1 MLLNLLLLV
10 AVASVSLP
18 LAVLVKTDF
27 TVVSPFPEVLGAG
40 LWVVVS
46 AKTAVFHAM
55 RVDRISWRSASI
67 LDLLRIACASLLAS
81 VAAFAAATL
90 LTSLALA
97 PSIWIIDCLLCFLA
111 VGGVGF
117 IARIYREAVRPA
129 SPGGAD
135 KTILIYGCGAAGET
149 LAREIRSNPKLGMRV
164 VGFLDDDPRKRGGS
178 VLGLPVVGSGRDAAR
193 VVARYSRAGGCISE
207 IIIAMPSA
215 SGREMRAAIANC
227 RAAGVPFRTVPG
239 LGELLE
245 GRVLSRQLRD
255 VSVNDLL
262 GRAPVSIDEARVK
275 ASISGKAVMVTG
287 GCGSIGSEVCRQVAR
302 FNARK
307 LVIFDQAESEM
318 FMLAMDIRRRFPYV
332 EIVQEIGDIRRP
344 DRVDEAVESNEVD
357 VIFHAAAYKHVPLM
371 ETHVIE
377 AVENNVLG
385 TYNVARAAHRYGVR
399 KFVLI
404 STDKAVNPASVMGAT
419 KRAAEI
425 IVSAMP
431 LDGAPNV
438 TTYVSV
444 RFGNVLASA
453 GSVVQIFQ
461 RQIAAGGPVT
471 VTHPE
476 MRRYFM
482 SIPEAVQLV
491 LEASTI
497 GKGSEVFVLD
507 MGEPVSIVELARNM
521 IRLAGLQ
528 PDEDIEIRFTGA
540 RPGEKLFEELKLND
554 EDVLPTTNDKIRV
567 FRTQA
572 PRAFEVARWIDE
584 LRQIVAERRA
594 HVAKAHLAA
603 LVPEYDT
610 YAAAKL
616 AGVSARRS
624 AAAAQFSSGL
634 ERRAMHG

>member
-1 MLLNLLLLV
+1 MLLNMLVLV
-10 AVASVSLP
+10 AAASVSLP

-40 LWVVVS
+40 LLVVVS
-46 AKTAVFHAM
+46 AKTTVFHAM

-67 LDLLRIACASLLAS
+67 LDLLRIGCASLLAS
-81 VAAFAAATL
+81 AAAFAAAAV

-111 VGGVGF
+111 VAGVAF
-117 IARIYREAVRPA
+117 IARIYREAVLPA
-129 SPGGAD
+129 GPGAVD

-164 VGFLDDDPRKRGGS
+164 AGFLDDDSRKRGGS

-193 VVARYSRAGGCISE
+193 VVARQNRAGGCISE
-207 IIIAMPSA
+207 IVIAMPSA

-318 FMLAMDIRRRFPYV
+318 FMLAMDIRRRFPTV
-332 EIVQEIGDIRRP
+332 EVVQEIGDIRRP

-404 STDKAVNPASVMGAT
+404 STDKAVNPASIMGAT

-431 LDGAPNV
+431 LDGAPSA

-471 VTHPE
+471 VTHPD

-497 GKGSEVFVLD
+497 GKGSEIFVLD

-572 PRAFEVARWIDE
+572 PGAFKFARWIEE
-584 LRQIVAERRA
+584 LRQTVAERRA
-594 HVAKAHLAA
+594 HAAKAHLAA
-603 LVPEYDT
+603 MVPEYDA
-610 YAAAKL
+610 YAAAKP
-616 AGVSARRS
+616 AGVSVRRS
-624 AAAAQFSSGL
+624 AAAAQHSSGL
-634 ERRAMHG
+634 ERGAMHG